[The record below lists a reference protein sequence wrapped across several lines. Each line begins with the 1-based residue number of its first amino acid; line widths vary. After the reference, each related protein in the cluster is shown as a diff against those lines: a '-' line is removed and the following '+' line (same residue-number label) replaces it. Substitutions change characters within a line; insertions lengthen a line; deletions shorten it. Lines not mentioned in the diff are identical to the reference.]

1 MALEITA
8 LKNESEEELIT
19 QTELMKK
26 NIGTELVVK
35 AIGGDED
42 AFEQLYM
49 LSYRYVFAVARHY
62 LKKDEDLYDAI
73 QDTYT
78 RVYKNLSKLNE
89 PEAFVYWLRKIAE
102 NCSKTVRDRKTVN
115 GDLELFEAEFVS
127 ARMSLDARMLSLI

>member
-1 MALEITA
+1 MSRYLPYNIFYKDKGGFRVAEEITA

-73 QDTYT
+73 
-78 RVYKNLSKLNE
+78 
-89 PEAFVYWLRKIAE
+89 
-102 NCSKTVRDRKTVN
+102 
-115 GDLELFEAEFVS
+115 
-127 ARMSLDARMLSLI
+127 

>member
-1 MALEITA
+1 MAEEITA